1 MCCVE
6 FCARELGTRE
16 AADLARSAAELQNAE
31 KHRERLNV
39 TGRLKVLKRRK
50 EWFFTTLSRVSCPRH
65 LSEVVLGC
73 VTDWQQETRRLFRME
88 SFMLTYPASG
98 IRYEVQELIQLQIDT
113 LRLESSLTSSQLWE
127 YHSRAHKITTLYREL
142 DQIRRDH
149 VKYELR
155 TAS

>member
-1 MCCVE
+1 
-6 FCARELGTRE
+6 
-16 AADLARSAAELQNAE
+16 
-31 KHRERLNV
+31 
-39 TGRLKVLKRRK
+39 
-50 EWFFTTLSRVSCPRH
+50 
-65 LSEVVLGC
+65 
-73 VTDWQQETRRLFRME
+73 
-88 SFMLTYPASG
+88 MLTYPASG

-127 YHSRAHKITTLYREL
+127 YRSRARRITTLYREL

>member
-1 MCCVE
+1 VCRVE
-6 FCARELGTRE
+6 FCASELSTRE
-16 AADLARSAAELQNAE
+16 GADLPRSAAQRQNAE
-31 KHRERLNV
+31 KHSERFNV

-50 EWFFTTLSRVSCPRH
+50 EWFFTTLSRVSCRRQ
-65 LSEVVLGC
+65 LSKVVLGC
-73 VTDWQQETRRLFRME
+73 VTDWQQGTRGLFRME
-88 SFMLTYPASG
+88 SFMLTDPASG
-98 IRYEVQELIQLQIDT
+98 IRHEVQQLIQLQIDT